1 MTLRKE
7 ITIGRGTLV
16 LETGRVA
23 KQADGAVLASL
34 GDSVVLATAC
44 IDPHPREVDFI
55 PLTVDYRER
64 KSAGGKIPGGFFK
77 REGRPSTSEIIVCRL
92 IDRSIRPQL
101 PNSLNHETQ
110 IVGTTFSA
118 DPEHSTD
125 VVAMNGA
132 FAALALSSVP
142 HEHVL
147 GAVRVGR
154 VDGELVFNPSTEELE
169 KSQMDI
175 LVSGSSGAL
184 VMVEGQAKEVPEEV
198 LTDALEAAHA
208 EIKKIIALIKEMV
221 AEAGKPKQVFEEA
234 APDDEIATLV
244 REMIDDRL
252 FRAMTGAA
260 DKLARKAA
268 VKEIKEGVLAELE
281 ERWADVEDEAH
292 RLNQAKRILREL
304 EREVVRG
311 RVVTEGL
318 RVDGRKPGQV
328 RPITIE
334 PSFLPRTHGSTLF
347 TRGETQAVVTVT
359 LGTVSDEQKIETLTE
374 EYWSHFLLHYNF
386 PPYSVGEVR
395 FLRGPGRREIGHGVL
410 AERALTAVLPNKDDF
425 PYTIR
430 VVSDVTE
437 SNGSSSMAT
446 VCGGSLALMDAGVPV
461 KAAVAGVAMGLIKEG
476 ENYTIL
482 TDILGDEDHVGD
494 MDFKVAG
501 TRNGVTAL
509 QMDIKLDGLPTE
521 VLKGA
526 LEQAR
531 LGRVHILDRM
541 DEVLPVHRAELSP
554 YAPRIQTLDIPTDK
568 IRDLIGPGGKVI
580 RGIIEQT
587 GVSID
592 VEDDGHV
599 TVASADLDA
608 LEKAMKIIKNI
619 VTDPVPGEVYTGK
632 VVRIM
637 NFGAFVEIVPGKD
650 GLVHISELEWG
661 RVGKVEDVCKVG
673 DEMTVKVTEIDS
685 QGRLNLSLRL
695 LLEKPEG
702 FEERRRDDDRSSDRG
717 GSSRGGSG
725 RGRRDRRPKRD

>member
-1 MTLRKE
+1 MSLRKE
-7 ITIGRGTLV
+7 ITIGQGTLV
-16 LETGRVA
+16 LETGHVA

-44 IDPHPREVDFI
+44 IDSHPREVDFI

-77 REGRPSTSEIIVCRL
+77 REGRPSTSEILVCRM
-92 IDRSIRPQL
+92 IDRSIRPML
-101 PNSLNHETQ
+101 PSFLNRETQ
-110 IVGTTFSA
+110 IVGTAFSA
-118 DPEHSTD
+118 DPDHSTD

-142 HEHVL
+142 HDHVL
-147 GAVRVGR
+147 GAVRVGKI
-154 VDGELVFNPSTEELE
+154 DGELVFNPSTAELE
-169 KSQMDI
+169 KSQMNI
-175 LVSGSSGAL
+175 VVSGNSAAL
-184 VMVEGQAKEVPEEV
+184 VMVEGEASQVPEEV
-198 LTDALEAAHA
+198 LAEALEAAHA
-208 EIKKIIALIKEMV
+208 QIKKIIALIKEMV
-221 AEAGKPKQVFEEA
+221 VEAGKPQLVLEET
-234 APDDEIATLV
+234 APDAEIVTLV
-244 REMIDDRL
+244 RGMVGDKL
-252 FRAMTGAA
+252 FRAMTGAS

-268 VKEIKEGVLAELE
+268 VKEIKDGVLEELE
-281 ERWADVEDEAH
+281 ERWKESDDRAH
-292 RLNQAKRILREL
+292 RLNQVKRIFKDL

-318 RVDGRKPGQV
+318 RVDGRKPDQV

-334 PSFLPRTHGSTLF
+334 ASFLPRTHGSTLF
-347 TRGETQAVVTVT
+347 TRGETQAMVTVT

-395 FLRGPGRREIGHGVL
+395 FLRGPGRREIGHGML
-410 AERALTAVLPNKDDF
+410 AERAITAVLPNKDDF

-430 VVSDVTE
+430 IVSDITE

-476 ENYTIL
+476 DEYIIL

-501 TRNGVTAL
+501 TREGVTAL

-521 VLKGA
+521 VLKRA
-526 LEQAR
+526 LDQAR
-531 LGRVHILDRM
+531 AGRVHILDRM
-541 DEVLPVHRAELSP
+541 DEVLPAHRAELSP

-568 IRDLIGPGGKVI
+568 IRDLIGPGGKII

-608 LEKAMKIIKNI
+608 LERAMTIIRGI
-619 VTDPVPGEVYTGK
+619 VTDPEPGQVYTGK

-637 NFGAFVEIVPGKD
+637 NFGAFVEILPGKD

-673 DEMTVKVTEIDS
+673 DEMTVKVVEIDS
-685 QGRLNLSLRL
+685 QGRLNLSRRL
-695 LLEKPEG
+695 MLEKPEG
-702 FEERRRDDDRSSDRG
+702 YDEHRHDSEKRDSD
-717 GSSRGGSG
+717 RGGSG
-725 RGRRDRRPKRD
+725 RGRSDRRPRRDR

>member
-374 EYWSHFLLHYNF
+374 EYWSHFLLHYNC

>member
-1 MTLRKE
+1 MNPRKE
-7 ITIGRGTLV
+7 ITIGRNTVV
-16 LETGRVA
+16 LETGVVA
-23 KQADGAVLASL
+23 KQADGAVLAST

-44 IDPHPREVDFI
+44 IDTEPREVSFI
-55 PLTVDYRER
+55 PLVVDYRER

-77 REGRPSTSEIIVCRL
+77 REGRPSTREIIVCRL
-92 IDRSIRPQL
+92 IDRSVRPQL
-101 PNSLNHETQ
+101 PKSLNRETQ
-110 IVGTTFSA
+110 IVGTAFSA

-125 VVAMNGA
+125 VVAMNAA

-154 VDGELVFNPSTEELE
+154 VDDNLVFNPSASELE
-169 KSQMDI
+169 NSQMDI
-175 LVSGSSGAL
+175 VVSGSSAAL
-184 VMVEGQAKEVPEEV
+184 VMVEGEAKEVPEDV
-198 LTDALEAAHA
+198 LAEALEAAHG
-208 EIKKIIALIKEMV
+208 EIQKIIVAIKEMA
-221 AEAGKPKQVFEEA
+221 AEAGKQKLVMDEVGQDPDIFE
-234 APDDEIATLV
+234 TV
-244 REMIDDRL
+244 RETVGDRL
-252 FRAMTGAA
+252 FQGMTGAA

-268 VKEIKEGVLAELE
+268 VKEIEEETLTRLAEH
-281 ERWADVEDEAH
+281 WADEEDSA
-292 RLNQAKRILREL
+292 AKLTRARYFLAEM
-304 EREVVRG
+304 EREVVRR

-318 RVDGRKPGQV
+318 RVDGRKPDQV
-328 RPITIE
+328 RPITIT

-347 TRGETQAVVTVT
+347 TRGETQAMVTVT
-359 LGTVSDEQKIETLTE
+359 LGTVSDEQKIETLTK
-374 EYWSHFLLHYNF
+374 EYWSRFLLHYNF

-430 VVSDVTE
+430 VVSDITE

-446 VCGGSLALMDAGVPV
+446 VCGGSLALMDAGVPI

-476 ENYTIL
+476 EEYHVL

-501 TRNGVTAL
+501 TREGVTAL

-521 VLKGA
+521 VLKRA

-531 LGRVHILDRM
+531 RGREHILDRM
-541 DEVLPVHRAELSP
+541 DAVLPVPRAELSP

-599 TVASADLDA
+599 TVASADLEA
-608 LEKAMKIIKNI
+608 LERAMKIIRSI
-619 VTDPVPGEVYTGK
+619 VTDPEPGEVYTGR
-632 VVRIM
+632 VTRLM
-637 NFGAFVEIVPGKD
+637 NFGAFVEITPGKE

-685 QGRLNLSLRL
+685 QGRLNLSRRL
-695 LLEKPEG
+695 LLDKPEG
-702 FEERRRDDDRSSDRG
+702 FEERRRDPVKRNAGRG
-717 GSSRGGSG
+717 GRD
-725 RGRRDRRPKRD
+725 RDRRPKKNR

>member
-1 MTLRKE
+1 MIVHKE
-7 ITIGRGTLV
+7 ITIGRSTLV
-16 LETGRVA
+16 LEAGRVA

-44 IDPHPREVDFI
+44 IDTQPREVDFI
-55 PLTVDYRER
+55 PLVVDYRER

-77 REGRPSTSEIIVCRL
+77 REGRPSTSEILVCRL

-101 PNSLNHETQ
+101 PKSLNRETQ
-110 IVGTTFSA
+110 IVGTAFSA
-118 DPEHSTD
+118 DPEHATD

-132 FAALALSSVP
+132 FAALALSNIP

-154 VDGELVFNPSTEELE
+154 VDGELVFNPSAQELE

-175 LVSGSSGAL
+175 VVSGTSGAL
-184 VMVEGQAKEVPEEV
+184 VMVEGQASQVPEEV
-198 LTDALEAAHA
+198 LAEALEAAHA
-208 EIKKIIALIKEMV
+208 EIKKIIAAIKQMA
-221 AEAGKPKQVFEEA
+221 AEAGKPKLVFEE
-234 APDDEIATLV
+234 DETDTEIETLV
-244 REMIDDRL
+244 RETVGRKL
-252 FRAMTGAA
+252 FSAMTGAA

-268 VKEIKEGVLAELE
+268 VKEIEEAVLTELE
-281 ERWADVEDEAH
+281 ERWKDAEDQAH
-292 RLNQAKRILREL
+292 RLNQARRTLREL

-318 RVDGRKPGQV
+318 RVDGRKPDQV

-334 PSFLPRTHGSTLF
+334 TSFLPRTHGSTLF
-347 TRGETQAVVTVT
+347 TRGETQAMVTVT

-430 VVSDVTE
+430 VVSDITE

-476 ENYTIL
+476 DDYTIL

-509 QMDIKLDGLPTE
+509 QMDIKLDGLPTD
-521 VLKGA
+521 VLKRA

-531 LGRVHILDRM
+531 RGRVHILDLM

-568 IRDLIGPGGKVI
+568 IRDLIGPGGKII

-608 LEKAMKIIKNI
+608 LERAMKIIRGI
-619 VTDPVPGEVYTGK
+619 VTDPEPGEVYTGK
-632 VVRIM
+632 VTRIM
-637 NFGAFVEIVPGKD
+637 NFGAFVEIAPGKE

-685 QGRLNLSLRL
+685 QGRLNLSRRL

-702 FEERRRDDDRSSDRG
+702 YEERRRDNENRGSDRG
-717 GSSRGGSG
+717 G
-725 RGRRDRRPKRD
+725 RGRRDRRPKRNR

>member
-1 MTLRKE
+1 MSLRKE
-7 ITIGRGTLV
+7 ITIGQNTLV

-34 GDSVVLATAC
+34 GDSVVLNTAC
-44 IDPHPREVDFI
+44 IDPQPREVDFI

-77 REGRPSTSEIIVCRL
+77 REGRPSTSEILVCRM
-92 IDRSIRPQL
+92 IDRSIRPML
-101 PNSLNHETQ
+101 PNSHNRETQ
-110 IVGTTFSA
+110 IVGTAFSA
-118 DPEHSTD
+118 DPEHPTD
-125 VVAMNGA
+125 IVAMNGA
-132 FAALALSSVP
+132 FAALALSSIP
-142 HEHVL
+142 HEHIL

-154 VDGELVFNPSTEELE
+154 IDGTLVFNPSNSELE

-175 LVSGSSGAL
+175 VVSGSSGAL
-184 VMVEGQAKEVPEEV
+184 VMVEGEAKEVPEEV
-198 LTDALEAAHA
+198 LTEALEAAHA

-221 AEAGKPKQVFEEA
+221 AEVGKPKQVPEEI
-234 APDDEIATLV
+234 APDAEIAALV
-244 REMIDDRL
+244 REMVGDNL

-268 VKEIKEGVLAELE
+268 IKEIKNDVLAELE
-281 ERWADVEDEAH
+281 ERWKESEDKAH
-292 RLNQAKRILREL
+292 RLTQAKRILREL

-318 RVDGRKPGQV
+318 RVDGRKPDQV

-334 PSFLPRTHGSTLF
+334 TSFLPRTHGSTLF
-347 TRGETQAVVTVT
+347 TRGETQAMVTVT

-374 EYWSHFLLHYNF
+374 EYWSRFLLHYNF

-395 FLRGPGRREIGHGVL
+395 FLRGPGRREIGHGML
-410 AERALTAVLPNKDDF
+410 AERAITAILPNKDDF

-430 VVSDVTE
+430 IVSDITE

-476 ENYTIL
+476 DEYIIL

-521 VLKGA
+521 VLKRA

-531 LGRVHILDRM
+531 CGRVHILDRM

-568 IRDLIGPGGKVI
+568 IRDLIGPGGKII

-608 LEKAMKIIKNI
+608 LERAMKIIRGI
-619 VTDPVPGEVYTGK
+619 VTDPEPGQVYTGK

-637 NFGAFVEIVPGKD
+637 NFGAFVEILPGKD

-685 QGRLNLSLRL
+685 QGRLNLSRRL

-702 FEERRRDDDRSSDRG
+702 FEEHRRDDEKRDSD
-717 GSSRGGSG
+717 RGGSG
-725 RGRRDRRPKRD
+725 RGRSDRRPRRDH